1 MFQILA
7 LISSRCGLGLV
18 EIKFRARE
26 AGKRSSS
33 GDENGLAG
41 TEAGSLPCF
50 EIVQCGF
57 QISDGLPARSNAEG
71 ALLLAK
77 RSGVTQGR

>member
-26 AGKRSSS
+26 AWERTRLSQAVRMAHIS
-33 GDENGLAG
+33 GLCKPPAKYVIHNFSKGLCK
-41 TEAGSLPCF
+41 EAVWGSQVGATSL
-50 EIVQCGF
+50 
-57 QISDGLPARSNAEG
+57 GLPSD
-71 ALLLAK
+71 
-77 RSGVTQGR
+77 S